1 MSPTNKE
8 SGLEHGADIK
18 YLVVTGGTISGLGKG
33 TTISSIGVVLKSYG
47 LRVTALKIDPYLNV
61 DAGTMS
67 PFEHGEVY
75 VLEDGGEADLDLG
88 NYERFLDVTLTSKHS
103 VTSGK
108 IFDQVIRRER
118 TGHYLGKTV
127 QIVPH
132 VTDAIQ
138 EWILDVAR
146 IPVDS
151 TGLQPQVCLVELGG
165 TVGDI
170 ESAVYLEA
178 LQQFQFKVGREN
190 FLLAHLGMVPFMG
203 STGEQKTKP
212 CQHSVKILREAG
224 IKPDL
229 LMCRSEQPLDEATRK
244 KLSLFCQVP
253 MESVISLHDISN
265 LYQVPLLLASQEVGS
280 IICNHFG
287 HPQTGISS
295 TLPPPLGGDIV
306 LESRLCDWKKIAD
319 RTDACKEDVII
330 AVVGKYTNNP
340 DAYLSVVKALKHAA
354 LEAGLHLT
362 IVWVES
368 SDLEPNV
375 ERIDANRH
383 TESWDNLR
391 SAHGV
396 LVPGGFGNRGIEGK
410 VMTANYC
417 RTNNVPYLGICVGFQ
432 TAVIEFG
439 RTELG
444 WEAANSTEFDESTPH
459 PVVVFLPES
468 STTVMGGTMRL
479 GSRATIIRD
488 SNSLARKV
496 YGGMTVIYERHRHRY
511 EVNKACVPAFETA
524 GLCFSG
530 QDDKAQRMEIC
541 EVPSHPFFIACQ
553 FHPEFKTSPGRP
565 APLFL
570 SLILAA
576 SGRFEERVRAD
587 GGSLKIG
594 SGFTR
599 EAVVTEGTKDDNK
612 PQQVSKIPDIDPKLN
627 SKAHNTNKRRLTIN
641 LTF

>member
-1 MSPTNKE
+1 M
-8 SGLEHGADIK
+8 K

-33 TTISSIGVVLKSYG
+33 TTISSIGVVLRSYG
-47 LRVTALKIDPYLNV
+47 LRVTAIKIDPYLNV

-88 NYERFLDVTLTSKHS
+88 NYERFLELTLTSRHS

-108 IFDQVIRRER
+108 IYDQVIRRER

-127 QIVPH
+127 QMVPH

-138 EWILDVAR
+138 DWIQEVAR
-146 IPVDS
+146 LPVDS
-151 TGLQPQVCLVELGG
+151 TGLQPEVCLVELGG

-178 LQQFQFKVGREN
+178 LQQFQFKVGSDN
-190 FLLAHLGMVPFMG
+190 FLLAHLGMVPVMGG

-212 CQHSVKILREAG
+212 CQHSVKVLREAG

-229 LMCRSEQPLDEATRK
+229 LMCRSEQPINEDTRK
-244 KLSLFCQVP
+244 KLSLFCQVQP
-253 MESVISLHDISN
+253 ENVISLHDISN
-265 LYQVPLLLASQEVGS
+265 LYHVPLLLAQQEVGAV
-280 IICNHFG
+280 ICSHFG
-287 HPQTGISS
+287 FSQTSKVAA
-295 TLPPPLGGDIV
+295 TLPPPPGVEVV
-306 LESRLCDWKKIAD
+306 LHERLCDWKKIAD
-319 RTDACKEDVII
+319 RTDACTEDVQI
-330 AVVGKYTNNP
+330 AVVGKYTSNP
-340 DAYLSVVKALKHAA
+340 DAYISVVAALKQAA

-362 IVWVES
+362 IKWVES
-368 SDLEPNV
+368 SDLEANV
-375 ERIDANRH
+375 ERMDAKRH
-383 TESWDNLR
+383 DAAWESLR
-391 SAHGV
+391 SAQGV

-439 RTELG
+439 RHELG

-468 STTVMGGTMRL
+468 SSTVMGGTMRL

-488 SNSLARKV
+488 ADSLARRV
-496 YGGMTVIYERHRHRY
+496 YSGKSVIYERHRHRY
-511 EVNKACVPAFETA
+511 EVNKACVPAFESA
-524 GLCFSG
+524 GLHFSG
-530 QDDKAQRMEIC
+530 QDDRAQRMEIC
-541 EVPSHPFFIACQ
+541 EVPSHPFYIACQ
-553 FHPEFKTSPGRP
+553 FHPEFKTGSGRP

-570 SLILAA
+570 GLILAA
-576 SGRFEERVRAD
+576 SGRFEERVKSD

-594 SGFTR
+594 AGFERKVCDHTPKKP
-599 EAVVTEGTKDDNK
+599 ELLYTEEQ
-612 PQQVSKIPDIDPKLN
+612 PEEEQPE
-627 SKAHNTNKRRLTIN
+627 KACAYPLRQAGA
-641 LTF
+641 

>member
-1 MSPTNKE
+1 MSPSSKE
-8 SGLEHGADIK
+8 VQNANTK

-33 TTISSIGVVLKSYG
+33 TTISSIGVVLRSYG
-47 LRVTALKIDPYLNV
+47 VRVTAIKIDPYLNV

-88 NYERFLDVTLTSKHS
+88 NYERFLEVTLTSRHS

-108 IFDQVIRRER
+108 IYDQVIRRER

-127 QIVPH
+127 QMVPH

-151 TGLQPQVCLVELGG
+151 TGLQPEVCLIELGG

-178 LQQFQFKVGREN
+178 LQQFQFKVGRDN
-190 FLLAHLGMVPFMG
+190 FLLAHLGFVPVMGG

-224 IKPDL
+224 LKPDL
-229 LMCRSEQPLDEATRK
+229 LMCRSEQPIDEATRK
-244 KLSLFCQVP
+244 KLSLFCQVQP
-253 MESVISLHDISN
+253 EHVISLHDISN
-265 LYQVPLLLASQEVGS
+265 LYHVPLLLAQQEVGTVVCS
-280 IICNHFG
+280 HFG
-287 HPQTGISS
+287 FPPTSKISP
-295 TLPPPLGGDIV
+295 TLPPPPGMEAV
-306 LESRLCDWKKIAD
+306 LESRLCDWQVIAD
-319 RTDACKEDVII
+319 RTDACREDVVI

-340 DAYLSVVKALKHAA
+340 DAYISVVAALKQAA
-354 LEAGLHLT
+354 LEAGLRLN

-375 ERIDANRH
+375 ERIDVKRH
-383 TESWDNLR
+383 NSAWEKLR
-391 SAHGV
+391 SAQGV

-410 VMTANYC
+410 VMTAHYC
-417 RTNNVPYLGICVGFQ
+417 RTNGVPYLGICVGFQ

-439 RTELG
+439 RNELG

-488 SNSLARKV
+488 ADSLARRV
-496 YGGMTVIYERHRHRY
+496 YGGKTVIYERHRHRY
-511 EVNKACVPAFETA
+511 EVNKACVPAFESA
-524 GLCFSG
+524 GLRFSG
-530 QDDKAQRMEIC
+530 QDDRAQRMEIC
-541 EVPSHPFFIACQ
+541 EVSAHPYYIAGQ
-553 FHPEFKTSPGRP
+553 FHPEFKTGPGRP

-570 SLILAA
+570 GLVLAA
-576 SGRFEERVRAD
+576 SGHLEERIQTD
-587 GGSLKIG
+587 DGSLKIG
-594 SGFTR
+594 AGFERKVMLDADATELSKKGFPGMVDR
-599 EAVVTEGTKDDNK
+599 LQVIEAIGV
-612 PQQVSKIPDIDPKLN
+612 
-627 SKAHNTNKRRLTIN
+627 H
-641 LTF
+641 